1 MIVVSTTEVEYIAI
15 LEAMKEALWI
25 KKFFIELGVVPSI
38 IDQ

>member
-15 LEAMKEALWI
+15 LEAMKEAF